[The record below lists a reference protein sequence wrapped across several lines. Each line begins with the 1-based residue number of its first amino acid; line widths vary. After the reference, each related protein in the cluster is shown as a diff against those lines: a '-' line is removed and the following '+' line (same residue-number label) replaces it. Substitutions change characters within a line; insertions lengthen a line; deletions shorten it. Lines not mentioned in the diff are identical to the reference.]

1 MTPKLREVPNVPR
14 HKKAVMCGHE
24 LVVAVSLMLRNQQ
37 YVKQDVLETHIK
49 QGYIFTVDKNVTR
62 GSQEPVFPPGIVAH

>member
-1 MTPKLREVPNVPR
+1 
-14 HKKAVMCGHE
+14 MCSHE

-62 GSQEPVFPPGIVAH
+62 GSQEPNLILPLGAVVQYL